1 MKPIVVGP
9 TNTTVKVGE
18 DARFECK
25 VAPSDLQHH
34 TQWLKHYTVNGSYR
48 DATGQPYVN
57 IIQVHVVHGIMIGNF
72 SVCVVLLQ
80 KNALPLQIYQLK
92 KNMG

>member
-34 TQWLKHYTVNGSYR
+34 TQWLKHYTVNRSFR
-48 DATGQPYVN
+48 K
-57 IIQVHVVHGIMIGNF
+57 
-72 SVCVVLLQ
+72 L
-80 KNALPLQIYQLK
+80 LPLGGVVKIPSSVTPAQAGVQR
-92 KNMG
+92 